1 MAGVDVAAIVD
12 RAMRRAQMGKY
23 APPPPTGTPTASAA
37 PPPRHEA
44 ATASTTAKHLR
55 EPPRESKILF
65 PRRSPTGLAWW
76 EKWPM
81 PDGEMPVVAIW
92 RGHMWHM
99 YKESGITRLVGYLG
113 DDGGDW

>member
-1 MAGVDVAAIVD
+1 
-12 RAMRRAQMGKY
+12 
-23 APPPPTGTPTASAA
+23 
-37 PPPRHEA
+37 
-44 ATASTTAKHLR
+44 
-55 EPPRESKILF
+55 
-65 PRRSPTGLAWW
+65 
-76 EKWPM
+76 M